1 MEKVKKV
8 KISDKNAK
16 KRTNRWAFTHLK
28 ALWCVKI
35 LSPFPLAK
43 RKFRGFKTTNL
54 STTWVSNHT
63 CLPMNTNRCLLLYHR
78 QRIEFEPRWNSKQ
91 TLWLWTVAKLRA
103 RNNVTVF
110 NNNEDTRGRKV
121 VYFLLSPSI
130 VGWRNYSEDEIEEE
144 RGEEMVGGNLVIK
157 YRYQMSLRE
166 DRVWEDVYKKRINSD
181 RENKVTEMGQREG
194 FSSIFI

>member
-16 KRTNRWAFTHLK
+16 NKQVGIHPFESTLVCENLIP
-28 ALWCVKI
+28 VNV
-35 LSPFPLAK
+35 FPLAK

-78 QRIEFEPRWNSKQ
+78 QRIEFEPWWNSKQ
-91 TLWLWTVAKLRA
+91 TLWLWTVAKLLA

-110 NNNEDTRGRKV
+110 TNNEDTRGRKV
-121 VYFLLSPSI
+121 ALFSTKSFYCGVEKLQ
-130 VGWRNYSEDEIEEE
+130 RRRDR
-144 RGEEMVGGNLVIK
+144 RGEGRGDG
-157 YRYQMSLRE
+157 R
-166 DRVWEDVYKKRINSD
+166 
-181 RENKVTEMGQREG
+181 G
-194 FSSIFI
+194 